1 MNRSVKCSQC
11 GFVGWA
17 DAENC
22 KKCGASL
29 MQPSSAGPS
38 SAGLSSA
45 GPSSAGSYQP
55 PPDYRYQ
62 TGDRGGFN
70 ADVKKGLAICAMVI
84 GIINLFTFG
93 VLGVGALLGIILS
106 IVALSRIKRN
116 PSRYGGKGLATAGLI
131 TSILSVFII
140 VPVGIIAAI
149 AIPNLLASYKAAN
162 EGSAMQSMREIS
174 VAESTY
180 QSTHAAYG
188 TFDQLVAGHLI
199 KGDLAT
205 GTRHGYRFTV
215 EISTA
220 GSPNQ
225 PAFHAVGMPVQY
237 PNSGR
242 RSFFIDESG
251 VIRAADSQGA
261 EATEFDPPLG
271 FDNDDSSPPS
281 QRDNTGTRD

>member
-1 MNRSVKCSQC
+1 MNRSVKCSKC

-29 MQPSSAGPS
+29 TEPVSAGPSSAGPS
-38 SAGLSSA
+38 SDV
-45 GPSSAGSYQP
+45 PYQA

-62 TGDRGGFN
+62 ADDRGGFN
-70 ADVKKGLAICAMVI
+70 GDLKKGLAICALVI

-93 VLGVGALLGIILS
+93 ILGVGALVGIILS
-106 IVALSRIKRN
+106 IVALSKIKRN
-116 PSRYGGKGLATAGLI
+116 PLRYGGKGLATAGLI

-149 AIPNLLASYKAAN
+149 AIPNLVASYRAAN
-162 EGSAMQSMREIS
+162 EGSAMQAMREIS

-180 QSTHAAYG
+180 QSTHATYG

-205 GTRHGYRFTV
+205 GTRHGYKFTV
-215 EISTA
+215 EMSTSA
-220 GSPNQ
+220 SPSQ
-225 PAFHAVGMPVQY
+225 GFHAVGMPVQY
-237 PNSGR
+237 PSSGR

-251 VIRAADSQGA
+251 VIRAANAQGA

-271 FDNDDSSPPS
+271 FNDS
-281 QRDNTGTRD
+281 QRPSSGDD

>member
-1 MNRSVKCSQC
+1 MNRSVKCSKC

-29 MQPSSAGPS
+29 TEPSSAGPS
-38 SAGLSSA
+38 SDV
-45 GPSSAGSYQP
+45 PYQP
-55 PPDYRYQ
+55 PRDYRYQ
-62 TGDRGGFN
+62 ADDRGGFN
-70 ADVKKGLAICAMVI
+70 GEVKKGLAICALVI
-84 GIINLFTFG
+84 GIINLFTLG
-93 VLGVGALLGIILS
+93 ILGVGALVGIILS

-149 AIPNLLASYKAAN
+149 AIPNIMASYRAAN
-162 EGSAMQSMREIS
+162 EGSAMQGMREIS

-180 QSTHAAYG
+180 QSTHATYG
-188 TFDQLVAGHLI
+188 TFEQLVAGHLI

-205 GTRHGYRFTV
+205 GTRHGYKFTV
-215 EISTA
+215 EMSTSA
-220 GSPNQ
+220 SPSPQ
-225 PAFHAVGMPVQY
+225 GFHAVGTPVQY
-237 PNSGR
+237 PSSGR

-251 VIRAADSQGA
+251 VIRAANAQGA

-271 FDNDDSSPPS
+271 FNDSSRPS
-281 QRDNTGTRD
+281 SGDDTSERY

>member
-1 MNRSVKCSQC
+1 MMKRSVKCSQC

-29 MQPSSAGPS
+29 IQPSSDGPS
-38 SAGLSSA
+38 SDA
-45 GPSSAGSYQP
+45 PYQP

-62 TGDRGGFN
+62 AGDRGGFN
-70 ADVKKGLAICAMVI
+70 GDVKKGLAICALVI
-84 GIINLFTFG
+84 GIINLFTLG
-93 VLGVGALLGIILS
+93 ILGVGALLGIILS

-131 TSILSVFII
+131 TSILSVLII

-149 AIPNLLASYKAAN
+149 AIPNLLASYRAAN

-188 TFDQLVAGHLI
+188 TLDQLVAGRLI
-199 KGDLAT
+199 KADLAI
-205 GTRHGYRFTV
+205 GTRHGYKFTI

-220 GSPNQ
+220 GS
-225 PAFHAVGMPVQY
+225 
-237 PNSGR
+237 
-242 RSFFIDESG
+242 
-251 VIRAADSQGA
+251 
-261 EATEFDPPLG
+261 
-271 FDNDDSSPPS
+271 SS
-281 QRDNTGTRD
+281 